1 MNLGKRVIEGGWGQ
15 RHAFSGSLAMSILS
29 LGTRP
34 DIPAE
39 YILIYAPRTE
49 AEIATVMQI
58 ISASVVFMTGRE
70 DVR

>member
-1 MNLGKRVIEGGWGQ
+1 MT
-15 RHAFSGSLAMSILS
+15 FLS

-39 YILIYAPRTE
+39 YVLIYAPRTE
-49 AEIATVMQI
+49 AEVEIVMQI
-58 ISASVVFMTGRE
+58 VAASIKFMTGRE